1 MKDIFK
7 EFKPT
12 SWSID
17 NKTSIYILTVLI
29 TLAGL
34 MSYNSLPKEQ
44 FPEVVFPQIYVQ
56 TVNFGTSPSDM
67 ENLVTKPIEKQ
78 VKSISGV
85 KKITSNSV
93 QDFSTVIVEFG
104 TDVEVS
110 VAKQKVKDA
119 LDRAKKDLPQ
129 NLTSPPLA
137 IEIDLSQM
145 PIMNVN
151 LSGDYDLVKLKE
163 YAERLKDR
171 IESLSEIT
179 RVDLIGALDREI
191 QVNVDLYKMNA
202 ANITMGDLERAIRFE
217 NMTMSG
223 GLIAMDGM
231 KRTLSV
237 KGEFKDPS
245 QIGNLVIRSQSGAT
259 VFLKDIADVK
269 DGFKEKES
277 YARLDGKNVITLN
290 VVKRS
295 GQNLIHA
302 SDKIRDIVKELEKS
316 EFPEGLKVT
325 ITGDQSDKTRVT
337 LHDLINT
344 IIIGFILVT
353 VILMFFMGA
362 TNAIFVGLSVPI
374 SMCIAFLVM
383 PTMGFTMNMIVL
395 FSFLLALGIV
405 VDDAI
410 VVIENTH
417 RIFEGGKMNIV
428 KAAKNAAGEV
438 FLPVLSGTL
447 TTLAPFVPLLFWP
460 GIIGKFMFFL
470 PLTLIIT
477 LAASLIVAYI
487 MNPVF
492 AVDFMK
498 PHEEERKSHGKVT
511 KGYKITAIIFGALAL
526 LFYIAGNFGMGNFVL
541 TLFGVFSLHKFVLY
555 KWIEAFQGNIW
566 PRFQEGYKN
575 FLTWFLARPWQTV
588 VMVIG
593 LFIFSIVFTGIR
605 SPKVVFF
612 PQSDPNFIYTYIQM
626 PIGTD
631 QAYTDSITR
640 VVENRVMRVVG
651 TENKVVESVI
661 SNVAIG
667 ATDPRSGD
675 QSVQPHLGKV
685 TVAFVEFGKRDG
697 QSTAVYLDQIRDA
710 VKGIPGAAITV
721 EQEQGGPPQG
731 KPINIEILGD
741 DFNDLVKASTS
752 LKHYLDSIQ
761 VPGVEELKSDFVAN
775 KPELVVSIDREKANR
790 EGISTGQIAQELRG
804 ALFGIEASKFRD
816 PNDEYPI
823 QLRLKADQRN
833 DINTLLNQKITFRD
847 MNMGGQIR
855 QVPISAVAQVKYS
868 NTYGGIKRKNQ
879 KRIVTLE
886 SNVLGGF
893 NPNEVVGTIN
903 EALEGFERPEGVEI
917 KMTGQQ
923 EEQAETGAFLGKAL
937 LTSMALMFI
946 ILVTLFNSL
955 SKPLIILSEIIFS
968 IIGVLIGFSLFK
980 MEISIVMTGIGIVAL
995 GGIVVRNGILLVEF
1009 TDLLRSQGMELK
1021 AAIIEAGRTR
1031 MTPVILTATATMLG
1045 LIPLAVGLNI
1055 DFVTLFSEFN
1065 PHIYFGGDSVAF
1077 WGPLSWTMIFGLMF
1091 GTFLTLIVVPTLY
1104 YISESLKLKMGR
1116 KHPVVG
1122 VESNHIPEEWVK
1134 EQVNG

>member
-17 NKTSIYILTVLI
+17 NKTSIYILTVMI

-44 FPEVVFPQIYVQ
+44 FPEVVFPQIYVA
-56 TVNFGTSPSDM
+56 TIYPGASPLDI
-67 ENLVTKPIEKQ
+67 ENLISKPLEKQ

-85 KKITSNSV
+85 KKITSSSI
-93 QDFSTVIVEFG
+93 QDFSNVIVEFG
-104 TDVEVS
+104 TDVPVA

-119 LDRAKKDLPQ
+119 VDKAKKDLPTDLKQ
-129 NLTSPPLA
+129 EPSV
-137 IEIDLSQM
+137 IDIDLSQM

-151 LSGDYDLVKLKE
+151 LSGDYDLVKLKQF
-163 YAERLKDR
+163 AEVLKDR

-191 QVNVDLYKMNA
+191 QVDVDLYKMNA
-202 ANITMGDLERAIRFE
+202 ANITMGDIQRAIQYE
-217 NMTMSG
+217 NMTQSG
-223 GLIAMDGM
+223 GLLPMGGM
-231 KRTLSV
+231 KRSLSI

-245 QIGNLVIRSQSGAT
+245 EIGNMVIRSMSGAT
-259 VFLKDIADVK
+259 VYLKNIADVR

-302 SDKIRDIVKELEKS
+302 SDKIHDIVAELEKS

-344 IIIGFILVT
+344 IIIGFVLVT
-353 VILMFFMGA
+353 IILMFFMGA

-374 SMCIAFLVM
+374 SMAIAFLIM

-417 RIFEGGKMNIV
+417 RIFEGGKVNIV
-428 KAAKNAAGEV
+428 TAAKNAAGEV

-477 LAASLIVAYI
+477 LAASLVVAYI

-498 PHEEERKSHGKVT
+498 PHEEERASHGKVT
-511 KGYKITAIIFGALAL
+511 KGYKITGIIFAALAL
-526 LFYIAGNFGMGNFVL
+526 IFYIFGSFGMGNFIL
-541 TLFGVFSLHKFVLY
+541 TLFGVYSLHKFVLY
-555 KWIEAFQGNIW
+555 KWIEHFQNSVW

-575 FLTWFLARPWQTV
+575 FLSWFLARPWTTV
-588 VMVIG
+588 GMVVG
-593 LFIFSIVFTGIR
+593 LFFFSIIFTAVR

-612 PQSDPNFIYTYIQM
+612 PQSDPNFIYTYIQL

-631 QAYTDSITR
+631 QAYTDSITKI
-640 VVENRVMRVVG
+640 VENRVTTVVG
-651 TENKVVESVI
+651 KDNEIVESI
-661 SNVAIG
+661 IANVAVG
-667 ATDPRSGD
+667 AGDPRSGD

-697 QSTAVYLDQIRDA
+697 QSTAVYLDKVREV

-731 KPINIEILGD
+731 KPVNIEIIGD
-741 DFNDLVKASTS
+741 DFDDLVIASSS

-790 EGISTGQIAQELRG
+790 EGISTGQIVMELRG

-823 QLRLKADQRN
+823 QLRLKPEQRN
-833 DINTLLNQKITFRD
+833 NINTLLNQKITFRD
-847 MNMGGQIR
+847 MNMGGAIR
-855 QVPISAVAQVKYS
+855 QVPIAAVAQVKYS
-868 NTYGGIKRKNQ
+868 NTYGGVKRKNQ
-879 KRIVTLE
+879 KRIVTLA

-893 NPNEVVGTIN
+893 NPNEVVAEITKSI
-903 EALEGFERPEGVEI
+903 EGFPHPEGVEI

-923 EEQAETGAFLGKAL
+923 EEQAETGAFLGNAL
-937 LTSMALMFI
+937 LASIALMFI

-1021 AAIIEAGRTR
+1021 EAVIEAGRTR
-1031 MTPVILTATATMLG
+1031 MTPVILTATATILG

-1065 PHIYFGGDSVAF
+1065 PHIFFGGDSVAF
-1077 WGPLSWTMIFGLMF
+1077 WGPLSWTMIFGLIF
-1091 GTFLTLIVVPTLY
+1091 GTFLTLVIVPTLY
-1104 YISESLKLKMGR
+1104 LISESLKLKL
-1116 KHPVVG
+1116 KKNKQKVSVDL
-1122 VESNHIPEEWVK
+1122 NHIDAEFVK
-1134 EQVNG
+1134 EQIG